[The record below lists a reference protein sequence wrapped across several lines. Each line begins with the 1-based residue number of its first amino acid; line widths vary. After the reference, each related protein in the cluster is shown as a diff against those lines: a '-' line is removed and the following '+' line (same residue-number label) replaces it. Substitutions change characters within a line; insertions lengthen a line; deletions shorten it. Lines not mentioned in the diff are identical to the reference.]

1 MEWKR
6 ESKESK
12 RGKNWKKEKPGGGEI
27 GSRKSQDWER
37 ERDDGLPDGDFLL
50 PSSPWT
56 SNERQKQNES
66 EEGSKRIQE
75 ETEETAGHLSPSIYH
90 SVGFLISWKLSLI
103 IYTSL
108 GRPQ

>member
-1 MEWKR
+1 MDQERAKTER
-6 ESKESK
+6 EV
-12 RGKNWKKEKPGGGEI
+12 EK
-27 GSRKSQDWER
+27 ER
-37 ERDDGLPDGDFLL
+37 ERDDRLPDGDFLL

-66 EEGSKRIQE
+66 EEGSKRIRE

>member
-6 ESKESK
+6 
-12 RGKNWKKEKPGGGEI
+12 
-27 GSRKSQDWER
+27 
-37 ERDDGLPDGDFLL
+37 
-50 PSSPWT
+50 
-56 SNERQKQNES
+56 ES
-66 EEGSKRIQE
+66 EEGSKRIRE